1 MERIDI
7 AVPISVRR
15 CALAPSARLALQS
28 ASSSKHGAEIGSER
42 RVRLIHRVTRA
53 LKATGHR
60 CTGGPC
66 NGSLRV
72 ETTLYENVPSAR
84 PSDNLN
90 QDVHAV
96 PTNTELMDRIE
107 RVMARNLRDYV
118 IALRQDVPEL
128 GAASID
134 VAGGVAA
141 FSGAGSPL
149 STVKGA
155 HAELSRRELE
165 TIESFFRGCGS
176 RVVTVE
182 VAPWPVGDVA
192 ELLLHFGY
200 APSGTE
206 DVVVACGPSRGE
218 RIHSVEP
225 VSADSWRRLMLLRRR
240 QRPTHFHDS
249 SSQPPPACLTPPTT
263 SCPTEVDS
271 SLGRSR
277 SCTTSSPSSATTRQG
292 PKHAGVAHRRRSSLP
307 VSTHSRPA
315 SVRSPKSRPAVRQSE
330 TTSAAGSKSPHTR
343 QHYTRLLPLT
353 RGAPGAR

>member
-1 MERIDI
+1 M
-7 AVPISVRR
+7 
-15 CALAPSARLALQS
+15 
-28 ASSSKHGAEIGSER
+28 
-42 RVRLIHRVTRA
+42 
-53 LKATGHR
+53 
-60 CTGGPC
+60 
-66 NGSLRV
+66 
-72 ETTLYENVPSAR
+72 
-84 PSDNLN
+84 
-90 QDVHAV
+90 

-225 VSADSWRRLMLLRRR
+225 VSADSWRRLMLSGDDASDPLPRQLVAAAARLPHATNYVMSDGGRFIAGAQSVLYDEFAVFGNDETKPEARRRGAQSALIAARLDALPPGVRAIAEVAPGSTSERNYLRRG
-240 QRPTHFHDS
+240 FEI
-249 SSQPPPACLTPPTT
+249 AY
-263 SCPTEVDS
+263 
-271 SLGRSR
+271 
-277 SCTTSSPSSATTRQG
+277 
-292 PKHAGVAHRRRSSLP
+292 
-307 VSTHSRPA
+307 
-315 SVRSPKSRPAVRQSE
+315 
-330 TTSAAGSKSPHTR
+330 TR
-343 QHYTRLLPLT
+343 QHYTRLLP
-353 RGAPGAR
+353 